1 MDRVTPAHNPY
12 CAHGFAPGRV
22 PWGAQSGVVLD
33 DVVTQRGTARLGQD
47 YAARALGTL
56 RAGARM
62 LGRALA
68 RHAASGHADP
78 RGRACAV
85 GVTSLTRRGGTSPV
99 AATRW
104 ASLVVC
110 STTTYPGDDHALRS
124 RSRCLAHAR
133 ADRSRPRPRARCP
146 VVCTRGCSDSGG
158 LGPSAASARRQ
169 RARDPVRAVR
179 RARAS
184 SALGSSGPRTELR
197 APRYPWLALA
207 ARRIEPRAPLGPP
220 AGVP

>member
-1 MDRVTPAHNPY
+1 MGRAERRGSGRRRHPAHPT
-12 CAHGFAPGRV
+12 GGRV
-22 PWGAQSGVVLD
+22 ADP
-33 DVVTQRGTARLGQD
+33 GTARLGQD
-47 YAARALGTL
+47 YAARAFGTR

-62 LGRALA
+62 FGRALA
-68 RHAASGHADP
+68 RHAAPGYAGP
-78 RGRACAV
+78 RGRAGAV
-85 GVTSLTRRGGTSPV
+85 GVTSLARRGGTNPV

-104 ASLVVC
+104 ASLVVYA
-110 STTTYPGDDHALRS
+110 TTTYPGDDHALRS
-124 RSRCLAHAR
+124 RSRCLVHAR
-133 ADRSRPRPRARCP
+133 GDRSRPRPRARCP

-197 APRYPWLALA
+197 APRYPWLGLA
-207 ARRIEPRAPLGPP
+207 ARHIEPRAPRGPP
-220 AGVP
+220 AAAP